1 MADEINPATNP
12 TNEPL
17 PAAENAAGTIFC
29 GNCGA
34 ENPAE
39 MRFCGNCGKALV
51 RVAAPVVA
59 TSPADGKGEVVKLP
73 VAATGNAALETP
85 PAIPASTLPS
95 AGDGTGMGATTAV
108 AVPAPT
114 APTPVTPSA
123 PPTPTIAIPADPM
136 ARERERDRL
145 LTLANVQRMRGQT
158 GDARQTL
165 QNALH
170 MAEGKATAP
179 IYELIG
185 DLLAG
190 EEKYTDALAAYDQ
203 AHQADIARASAE
215 RKFAT
220 MTLRIADA
228 KAERSI
234 ADAMLR
240 GDSIA
245 DLITTGALESTGRG
259 KRNAG
264 MAMFLSIIMPG
275 FGQFYNGQIVKGA
288 ILVGI
293 FLADLLL
300 IALTPDGEVLT
311 GKMVGIMALSSA
323 GKYVNKPFSPLGVF
337 ALIVLA
343 GMWLYAIVDAPFM
356 ASKTSAMD
364 EGGKPTVDKTGWE
377 V

>member
-1 MADEINPATNP
+1 MADETQPATEAA
-12 TNEPL
+12 NESSPV
-17 PAAENAAGTIFC
+17 AENAAGTLFC

-34 ENPAE
+34 ANPAD

-51 RVAAPVVA
+51 RVVAPQA
-59 TSPADGKGEVVKLP
+59 PTPNPSPADGIGESTKST
-73 VAATGNAALETP
+73 VAATDEGSFETP
-85 PAIPASTLPS
+85 IPSPNSPPQS
-95 AGDGTGMGATTAV
+95 AGEGASTAV

-114 APTPVTPSA
+114 PVSAVTPAA
-123 PPTPTIAIPADPM
+123 PPKPSVAVPTDPM

-179 IYELIG
+179 IYELVG
-185 DLLAG
+185 DLLAS

-203 AHQADIARASAE
+203 AHQADLARASAE

-220 MTLRIADA
+220 MTLRVADA

-245 DLITTGALESTGRG
+245 DLMATGALESTGRG

-264 MAMFLSIIMPG
+264 MAMFLSMIMPG

-300 IALTPDGEVLT
+300 IALTQDGEILT
-311 GKMVGIMALSSA
+311 GKMVSILALSTG

-337 ALIVLA
+337 ALIVLT
-343 GMWLYAIVDAPFM
+343 GVWLYAIVDAPFM

-364 EGGKPTVDKTGWE
+364 EGGKPVVDKTGWE